1 MFNKIAT
8 YLSII
13 AIGALFN
20 TTANAWTFMA
30 DFEQGVIGNEAQG
43 ASGLSDAFG
52 QTTYSNAVVHS
63 GTKSAKVVFPA
74 GSDVW
79 AIAGGAVT
87 YPAKITHGGELW
99 ARMYVYFKSPW
110 SFTANPV
117 AKVFRAAH
125 VGTGSGG
132 QVGYIS
138 TLLDSSGNIVLSNEI
153 YSWQP
158 TLTTKYDVD
167 RWQAIEVYIKFSST
181 SPIMRFYKDGVLIRE
196 EKVAKTMS
204 STGDIADMSYIFSY
218 WNGGAPQTQTAY
230 IDDIVFTTE
239 TPASKDAAGNPIIGV
254 SQLASSPPTPTPLPL
269 TAPSSLIVK

>member
-1 MFNKIAT
+1 MLNKIAT

-20 TTANAWTFMA
+20 TAANAWTFMA
-30 DFEQGVIGNEAQG
+30 DFEQGLIGNEAQG

-52 QTTYSNAVVHS
+52 QTTYSNTVVHS
-63 GTKSAKVVFPA
+63 GTKSAKAVFPA

-79 AIAGGAVT
+79 AIAGGGVT
-87 YPAKITHGGELW
+87 YPAKISHGGELW

-117 AKVFRAAH
+117 AKVFRPAH
-125 VGTGSGG
+125 IASASGG
-132 QVGYIS
+132 NVGYVS
-138 TLLDSSGNIVLSNEI
+138 TLLDSSGNIVLSNEVQ
-153 YSWQP
+153 SWQP
-158 TLTTKYDVD
+158 TTSYKYDID
-167 RWQAIEVYIKFSST
+167 KWQAIEVYIKFSAT
-181 SPIMRFYKDGVLIRE
+181 SPVMRFYKDGVLIRE
-196 EKVAKTMS
+196 EKSIRTMNNTTDVA
-204 STGDIADMSYIFSY
+204 DFSYIFTY
-218 WNGGAPQTQTAY
+218 WNGGSPQTQTAY

-254 SQLASSPPTPTPLPL
+254 SQLTSSPPAPTPLPL